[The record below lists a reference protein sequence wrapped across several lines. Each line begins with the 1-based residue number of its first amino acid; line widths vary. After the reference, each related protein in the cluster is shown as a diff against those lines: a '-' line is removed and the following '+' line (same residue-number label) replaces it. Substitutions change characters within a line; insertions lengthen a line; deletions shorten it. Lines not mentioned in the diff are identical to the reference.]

1 MIKEVKKYALG
12 LEYIG
17 TNLKGWQRQK
27 KGHTTIQ
34 DIVEKSLSKF
44 LDQKISTICSG
55 RTDSGVHALNQTV
68 HFETSKS
75 RTDESFLKGLN
86 SLMGPQVK
94 VIWIK
99 KVDKDFSARFSAI
112 KRRYR
117 YVIEERS
124 TGSVFSSNYSL
135 SVQKKINVSKLK
147 KASKFLIGENNFSS
161 FRSSSCQSKSPFR
174 NIESIKISRKGEFIF
189 FDITGNAF
197 LHNMIRIIMGTL
209 IMISDDNLN
218 PDIMKK
224 ILAAKD
230 RNLAGKTI
238 TSKGLFYFGPEYPKE
253 MKIPCINFEHSSF
266 IF

>member
-27 KGHTTIQ
+27 KGHTTVQ

-44 LDQKISTICSG
+44 LNQKISTICSG

-94 VIWIK
+94 AIWIK

-147 KASKFLIGENNFSS
+147 K
-161 FRSSSCQSKSPFR
+161 SSCQSQSPFR

>member
-27 KGHTTIQ
+27 KGHTTVQ

-94 VIWIK
+94 AIWIK

-112 KRRYR
+112 K
-117 YVIEERS
+117 
-124 TGSVFSSNYSL
+124 N
-135 SVQKKINVSKLK
+135 
-147 KASKFLIGENNFSS
+147 S
-161 FRSSSCQSKSPFR
+161 F
-174 NIESIKISRKGEFIF
+174 G
-189 FDITGNAF
+189 
-197 LHNMIRIIMGTL
+197 
-209 IMISDDNLN
+209 
-218 PDIMKK
+218 
-224 ILAAKD
+224 IL
-230 RNLAGKTI
+230 
-238 TSKGLFYFGPEYPKE
+238 
-253 MKIPCINFEHSSF
+253 
-266 IF
+266 

>member
-27 KGHTTIQ
+27 KGLTTVQ

-44 LDQKISTICSG
+44 LDQKIATICSG
-55 RTDSGVHALNQTV
+55 RTDSGVHALNQAI

-86 SLMGPQVK
+86 SLMGTQVK
-94 VIWIK
+94 AIWIK

-161 FRSSSCQSKSPFR
+161 FRSSSCQSQSPFR

>member
-27 KGHTTIQ
+27 KGHTTVQ

-86 SLMGPQVK
+86 SLMGTQVK
-94 VIWIK
+94 AIWIK

-135 SVQKKINVSKLK
+135 SVQKRINAVSYTHLTLPT
-147 KASKFLIGENNFSS
+147 KA
-161 FRSSSCQSKSPFR
+161 
-174 NIESIKISRKGEFIF
+174 
-189 FDITGNAF
+189 
-197 LHNMIRIIMGTL
+197 
-209 IMISDDNLN
+209 
-218 PDIMKK
+218 
-224 ILAAKD
+224 
-230 RNLAGKTI
+230 
-238 TSKGLFYFGPEYPKE
+238 
-253 MKIPCINFEHSSF
+253 
-266 IF
+266 

>member
-27 KGHTTIQ
+27 KGHTTVQ

-55 RTDSGVHALNQTV
+55 RPDSGVHALNQTV

-94 VIWIK
+94 AIWIK

-135 SVQKKINVSKLK
+135 SCLLYTSP
-147 KASKFLIGENNFSS
+147 SPRDIGES
-161 FRSSSCQSKSPFR
+161 RIPSC
-174 NIESIKISRKGEFIF
+174 
-189 FDITGNAF
+189 A
-197 LHNMIRIIMGTL
+197 
-209 IMISDDNLN
+209 
-218 PDIMKK
+218 
-224 ILAAKD
+224 
-230 RNLAGKTI
+230 
-238 TSKGLFYFGPEYPKE
+238 
-253 MKIPCINFEHSSF
+253 
-266 IF
+266 